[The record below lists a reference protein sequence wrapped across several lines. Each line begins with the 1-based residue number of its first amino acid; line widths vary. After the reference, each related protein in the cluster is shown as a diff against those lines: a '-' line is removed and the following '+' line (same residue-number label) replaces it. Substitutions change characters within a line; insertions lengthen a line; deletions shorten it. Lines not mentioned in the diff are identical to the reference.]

1 MTKTGWK
8 LLDWDRLP
16 GRRRFERDFP
26 LVFWFA
32 GLWLFLKSFLCL
44 CYLYMIGLEPPPY
57 SVSSWVE
64 IVYFAV
70 MFGPALW
77 LAIALW
83 NEKSNALGLAIAFFV
98 VDTPLLFFH
107 VLNVSKMGGLESG
120 LTMAL
125 EYGSLGLNFV
135 SLGWL
140 LSHFAQQRSLEA

>member
-1 MTKTGWK
+1 MSAVGWK
-8 LLDWDRLP
+8 LIDWDRMP

-26 LVFWFA
+26 LAFWFA

-57 SVSSWVE
+57 SVSSYVE
-64 IVYFAV
+64 IAYFAV
-70 MFGPALW
+70 AFIPALW

-83 NEKSNALGLAIAFFV
+83 NEKKGALTPAIAFFI

-107 VLNVSKMGGLESG
+107 VLNVSKGGGLESG
-120 LTMAL
+120 LTMVL
-125 EYGSLGLNFV
+125 EYGSLGLNFL

-140 LSHFAQQRSLEA
+140 LSYLAQQRGVET

>member
-1 MTKTGWK
+1 MTKEGWT
-8 LLDWDRLP
+8 LLNWDQLP
-16 GRRRFERDFP
+16 GKRRFELDFP

-57 SVSSWVE
+57 SFASWVE
-64 IVYFAV
+64 IIYFAV
-70 MFGPALW
+70 AFSPALW

-83 NEKSNALGLAIAFFV
+83 NETKEALKLAIAFFI

-107 VLNVSKMGGLESG
+107 VLNVSKSGGMESG
-120 LTMAL
+120 LTMVL

-140 LSHFAQQRSLEA
+140 LSYLAHRRSLET

>member
-1 MTKTGWK
+1 MTKSGWK
-8 LLDWDRLP
+8 LLAWDRLP
-16 GRRRFERDFP
+16 GRRRFEENFP

-57 SVSSWVE
+57 TTSSVVE
-64 IVYFAV
+64 IAYFALA
-70 MFGPALW
+70 FGPALW
-77 LAIALW
+77 MAIALW
-83 NEKSNALGLAIAFFV
+83 NEKSNVLKPAIAFFV

-125 EYGSLGLNFV
+125 EYGSLGLNFA

-140 LSHFAQQRSLEA
+140 LGYLAHQRSLET